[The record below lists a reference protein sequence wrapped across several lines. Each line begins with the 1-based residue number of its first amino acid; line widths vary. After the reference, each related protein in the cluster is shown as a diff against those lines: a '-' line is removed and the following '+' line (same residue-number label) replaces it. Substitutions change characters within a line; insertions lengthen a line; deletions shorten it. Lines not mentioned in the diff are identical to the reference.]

1 MAGFPDLGLLRV
13 LRPTPTRSTG
23 HVSSRVTLLL
33 DAASTFG
40 GAGMVPTFI
49 PEPFDGIG
57 TQLCPNII
65 AMVTPQAFTMA
76 SRAATSPT
84 QRVPLATH
92 VARVRNV
99 TRPESARFRV
109 GGLELRGFQPLVPVR
124 IPLRLA
130 CRART
135 IWQYWIRLVVVED
148 CSTHLARTSE
158 ADRPPAITRLL
169 RQTRSGVLSSPR
181 GSRTPR
187 GARCPPTISDQ
198 AVQQ

>member
-1 MAGFPDLGLLRV
+1 
-13 LRPTPTRSTG
+13 
-23 HVSSRVTLLL
+23 
-33 DAASTFG
+33 
-40 GAGMVPTFI
+40 MVPTFI

-76 SRAATSPT
+76 SRAATSPA
-84 QRVPLATH
+84 QRVPPATH
-92 VARVRNV
+92 GAGVPNG
-99 TRPESARFRV
+99 TRPPSPRFRV
-109 GGLELRGFQPLVPVR
+109 GGLVLRGFQPLVPVR

-169 RQTRSGVLSSPR
+169 RQTRSGVLSSPQ

-187 GARCPPTISDQ
+187 GARCLSATPGLGCQ
-198 AVQQ
+198 R

>member
-1 MAGFPDLGLLRV
+1 
-13 LRPTPTRSTG
+13 
-23 HVSSRVTLLL
+23 
-33 DAASTFG
+33 
-40 GAGMVPTFI
+40 MVPTFI

-76 SRAATSPT
+76 SRAATSPA

-109 GGLELRGFQPLVPVR
+109 GGLVLRGFQPLVPVR

-169 RQTRSGVLSSPR
+169 RQTRSGVLSSPQ

-187 GARCPPTISDQ
+187 GARYRRPRPEKALISATQTRSIPHNEKSRTIIGTMTRDITGWS
-198 AVQQ
+198 

>member
-1 MAGFPDLGLLRV
+1 
-13 LRPTPTRSTG
+13 
-23 HVSSRVTLLL
+23 
-33 DAASTFG
+33 
-40 GAGMVPTFI
+40 MVPTFI

-57 TQLCPNII
+57 TQLCPSII
-65 AMVTPQAFTMA
+65 AMVTPQAFTVA
-76 SRAATSPT
+76 SRAATSPA

-109 GGLELRGFQPLVPVR
+109 GGLVLRGFQPLVPVR

-148 CSTHLARTSE
+148 CSTHHAHASE

-169 RQTRSGVLSSPR
+169 RQTRSGVLSSPQ

-187 GARCPPTISDQ
+187 GARCPSTTSGREHLR
-198 AVQQ
+198 